1 MADQQLAHDIT
12 IEAGK
17 AAPPVAV
24 AGGHFL
30 LGIPLAD
37 WVAIFTLVYLFGSIG
52 LLVPKYR
59 YQFAQWRKARRE
71 KREQRE

>member
-1 MADQQLAHDIT
+1 MSNQMAHDMI

-52 LLVPKYR
+52 LLIPKYR
-59 YQFAQWRKARRE
+59 CQFVEWRKARK
-71 KREQRE
+71 KRGGSRD

>member
-1 MADQQLAHDIT
+1 MSNQMAHDMI

-30 LGIPLAD
+30 LGMPLAD
-37 WVAIFTLVYLFGSIG
+37 WVAIFTLLYLFGSIG
-52 LLVPKYR
+52 LLIPKYR
-59 YQFAQWRKARRE
+59 HQFAQWRKSRSDDGE
-71 KREQRE
+71 KG